1 MNASKTTGHNDTRTT
16 LDVIIV
22 GSGPAGLSAA
32 LVLGRSRRRVF
43 VLDAGRP
50 RNAPSAGVHGFFS
63 RDGVKPEEL
72 LQIGWEQ
79 LRPYESVE
87 HREGQVVEVR
97 GSDGAFEVVLDNR
110 EGLYAGKLL
119 LASGVS
125 DELPET
131 PGFRELW
138 GRGVYHRPYCHG
150 WEVRDRSLAVL
161 NSGEMAA
168 EHAAMVRNW
177 SRDIVLLTDGSPGP
191 DEEDRRRLRAL
202 GVPVEEKKISH
213 LEGDAENRT
222 LHQVLFEDGSSL
234 DREAIFYGPPQRQGA
249 GLAEMLGCEIE
260 SVGPAP
266 AVVKSDPLTRETT
279 VPGVY
284 VAGDAGSPVQSVIFA
299 AASGANAA
307 YFMNHALVAEEFAA
321 AGEQRI
327 AT

>member
-1 MNASKTTGHNDTRTT
+1 MNTIRTDGCDEAET
-16 LDVIIV
+16 ALDVVIV
-22 GSGPAGLSAA
+22 GGGPAGLSAA
-32 LVLGRSRRRVF
+32 LVLGRSRRRVLI
-43 VLDAGRP
+43 LDAGEP
-50 RNAPSAGVHGFFS
+50 RNAPSAAAHGFFS

-72 LQIGWEQ
+72 LRIGREQ

-87 HREGQVVEVR
+87 YREARVVSVR
-97 GSDGAFEVVLDNR
+97 GSDGAFEVVLENGESLSAR
-110 EGLYAGKLL
+110 KLL

-131 PGFRELW
+131 PGFREFW
-138 GRGVYHRPYCHG
+138 GRGIVHCPYCHG
-150 WEVRDRSLAVL
+150 WEMRDRPLAVL

-177 SRDIVLLTDGSPGP
+177 SPDLVLLTDGSPGP
-191 DEEDRRRLRAL
+191 DEEGRRRLCAL
-202 GVPVEEKKISH
+202 GVLVEEKKISH

-222 LHQVLFEDGSSL
+222 LHQVVFEDGSSL